1 MGIFFI
7 RCFKIN
13 MPKHKRFTKDEIDVL
28 SKSPYVKHVKENRL
42 TFTYE
47 FRCILY
53 DEWIKNPSIPQIR
66 KALELYGFD
75 YKIIGYSVINDT
87 NKNFKRNGHPTRGK
101 NKTFGIPNSMVERYD
116 DEFLIDSGIFKRFGK
131 RIRFTSEFID
141 KVYKEYP
148 EVSIESHLKSY
159 GLAPEKVGYQRIYK
173 LKKFLEGEN
182 TQSEKIDSDI
192 VAKYIHHPYVQ
203 RCTSKHFVLN
213 NSFYNQASGF
223 KDLPI
228 DEVLSIFEINGSD
241 LPVGVR
247 NRIKHKLNNWNIAP
261 LDNIDAFDLDFKI
274 RVQYNKIQALEKL
287 SLMYFNRLR
296 DNLPQYTFEQK
307 KALCIWIKE
316 LPHDRYD
323 YSIQS
328 ILKKIGLSRSSYYSI
343 LSNDN
348 YGMKDKQDE
357 IDFQHIKKVIDYKG
371 FKKGSRTIYMML
383 PGMCG
388 VHFGRAKILR
398 LMKKYGCVCTV
409 RKERPE
415 LKTNKENL
423 KKNRKPNLLRRRFRL
438 ARPNEILL
446 TDVSYLKYSTNK
458 TEYFSCIKDAVTG
471 KIVNHVTSSANDLNL
486 ATDTIDCLDPTE
498 NTLFHSDQGILYFND
513 EFQNKLKKLGYEQ
526 SMSRRGNCWDN
537 SSQESYFGHMKDEC
551 DFSKCSTPEDV
562 KKKVDEYIYYYNYER
577 PQWTRNKMT
586 PVDYENYL
594 NSMSD
599 GEYSEYM
606 EIEQEKYDKMME
618 KAGIKALKR
627 AVELGAFTQEKLELW
642 LK

>member
-1 MGIFFI
+1 MS
-7 RCFKIN
+7 KI
-13 MPKHKRFTKDEIDVL
+13 KRYTKDEIDVL
-28 SKSPYVKHVKENRL
+28 SKSPYVKNIRENRL

-47 FRCILY
+47 FRCIVY
-53 DEWIKNPSIPQIR
+53 DRWIVNPGLSELR
-66 KALELYGFD
+66 KILESFGFSRSLLGSTFSKKMH
-75 YKIIGYSVINDT
+75 YRFIS
-87 NKNFKRNGHPTRGK
+87 NGRPSRGK
-101 NKTFGIPNSMVERYD
+101 NKIFKVNAQNIDKYD
-116 DEFLIDSGIFKRFGK
+116 DSFLIDSGVFIKSGRGVQ
-131 RIRFTSEFID
+131 FTSEFID
-141 KVYKEYP
+141 QVYKEYP
-148 EVSIESHLKSY
+148 AVSIESKLESY
-159 GLAPEKVGYQRIYK
+159 GLTPEKVGYQRIYM
-173 LKKFLEGEN
+173 LKKVLEGVN
-182 TQSEKIDSDI
+182 PRDEKFDSDI
-192 VAKYIHHPYVQ
+192 INKYIHHPYVQ
-203 RCTSKHFVLN
+203 RCTSKQFYLK
-213 NSFYNQASGF
+213 SRFYNEAYRF
-223 KDLPI
+223 KELPV
-228 DEVLSIFEINGSD
+228 DEVLGIFEINGSD
-241 LPVGVR
+241 LPVGVC
-247 NRIKHKLNNWNIAP
+247 NRIKYKLNNWNIES
-261 LDNIDAFDLDFKI
+261 LDNIDVVDLNFKL
-274 RVQYNKIQALEKL
+274 RVQYNKMRALEKL

-296 DNLPQYTFEQK
+296 NNLPHYTFEQK
-307 KALCIWIKE
+307 KVLCTWIKE

-357 IDFQHIKKVIDYKG
+357 IDFQYIKTVMDYKG

-398 LMKKYGCVCTV
+398 LMKKYGCVCAV

-415 LKTNKENL
+415 LKTYKENL
-423 KKNRKPNLLRRRFRL
+423 KNNRKPNLLKRRFRL

-486 ATDTIDCLDPTE
+486 AKATIACLDSTE

-513 EFQNKLKKLGYEQ
+513 AFQNKLKELGYEQ

-577 PQWTRNKMT
+577 PQWSRNKMT
-586 PVDYENYL
+586 PVDYEKYL
-594 NSMSD
+594 YSMSD
-599 GEYSEYM
+599 SEYSEYM

>member
-1 MGIFFI
+1 M
-7 RCFKIN
+7 N
-13 MPKHKRFTKDEIDVL
+13 MSKNKRFTKDEIDVL
-28 SKSPYVKHVKENRL
+28 SKSPYVKNVRENRL

-53 DEWIKNPSIPQIR
+53 DAWIKDPSISKIR
-66 KALELYGFD
+66 KTLELYGFD
-75 YKIIGYSVINDT
+75 YNIIGYNIIHSIDLT
-87 NKNFKRNGHPTRGK
+87 FKRNGRPSGGK
-101 NKTFGIPNSMVERYD
+101 NKAFGTLNSLSERYD
-116 DEFLIDSGIFKRFGK
+116 DEFLIGSGIFIKTRNG
-131 RIRFTSEFID
+131 IRFTSEFID

-148 EVSIESHLKSY
+148 EVSIESQFESY

-173 LKKFLEGEN
+173 LKKILEDVN
-182 TQSEKIDSDI
+182 PRDEKIDSDT
-192 VAKYIHHPYVQ
+192 VTKYINHPYVQ
-203 RCTSKHFVLN
+203 RCTVKQFSLN
-213 NSFYNQASGF
+213 SHFYNEASRF
-223 KDLPI
+223 KDLFI
-228 DEVLSIFEINGSD
+228 DEILGIFEINGSD

-247 NRIKHKLNNWNIAP
+247 NRIQYKLNNWNIES
-261 LDNIDAFDLDFKI
+261 LDVIDEVDLDFKI
-274 RVQYNKIQALEKL
+274 RIQHNKIQALEKL
-287 SLMYFNRLR
+287 SLMHFNRLR

-307 KALCIWIKE
+307 KALCMWIKD

-446 TDVSYLKYSTNK
+446 TDVSYLKYSTNE

-471 KIVNHVTSSANDLNL
+471 KIVNHVTSSSNDLSL
-486 ATDTIDCLDPTE
+486 ATDTIDCLDSTE
-498 NTLFHSDQGILYFND
+498 NAIFHSDQGVLYFN
-513 EFQNKLKKLGYEQ
+513 ESFQNKLKELGYEQ

-562 KKKVDEYIYYYNYER
+562 KKKVDEYVYYYNYER

-599 GEYSEYM
+599 NEYSEYM
-606 EIEQEKYDKMME
+606 EFEQEKYDKMME

>member
-1 MGIFFI
+1 MS
-7 RCFKIN
+7 KI
-13 MPKHKRFTKDEIDVL
+13 KRYTKDEIDVL
-28 SKSPYVKHVKENRL
+28 SKSPYVKNIRENRL

-47 FRCILY
+47 FRCIVY
-53 DEWIKNPSIPQIR
+53 DRWIVNPGLSELR
-66 KALELYGFD
+66 KILESFGFSRSLLGSTFSKKMH
-75 YKIIGYSVINDT
+75 YRFIS
-87 NKNFKRNGHPTRGK
+87 NGRPSRGK
-101 NKTFGIPNSMVERYD
+101 NKIFKVNAQNIDKYD
-116 DEFLIDSGIFKRFGK
+116 DSFLIDSGVFIKSGRGVQ
-131 RIRFTSEFID
+131 FTSEFID
-141 KVYKEYP
+141 QVYKEYP
-148 EVSIESHLKSY
+148 AVSIESKLESY
-159 GLAPEKVGYQRIYK
+159 GLTPEKVGYQRIYM
-173 LKKFLEGEN
+173 LKKVLEGVN
-182 TQSEKIDSDI
+182 PRDEKFDSDI
-192 VAKYIHHPYVQ
+192 INKYIHHPYVQ
-203 RCTSKHFVLN
+203 RCTSKQFYLK
-213 NSFYNQASGF
+213 SRFYNEAYRF
-223 KDLPI
+223 KELPV
-228 DEVLSIFEINGSD
+228 DEVLGIFEINGSD
-241 LPVGVR
+241 LPVGVC
-247 NRIKHKLNNWNIAP
+247 NRIKYKLNNWNIES
-261 LDNIDAFDLDFKI
+261 LDNIDAVDLNFKL
-274 RVQYNKIQALEKL
+274 RVQYNKMRALEKL

-296 DNLPQYTFEQK
+296 NNLPQYTFEQK
-307 KALCIWIKE
+307 KVLCTWIKE

-357 IDFQHIKKVIDYKG
+357 IDFQCIKKVMDYKG

-398 LMKKYGCVCTV
+398 LMKKYGCVCAV

-415 LKTNKENL
+415 LKTYKENL
-423 KKNRKPNLLRRRFRL
+423 KNNRKPNLLKRRFRL

-486 ATDTIDCLDPTE
+486 AKATIACLDSTE

-513 EFQNKLKKLGYEQ
+513 VFQNKLKELGYEQ

>member
-1 MGIFFI
+1 MS
-7 RCFKIN
+7 KI
-13 MPKHKRFTKDEIDVL
+13 KRYTKDEIDVL
-28 SKSPYVKHVKENRL
+28 SKSPYVKNIRENRL

-47 FRCILY
+47 FRCIVY
-53 DEWIKNPSIPQIR
+53 DRWIVNPGLSELR
-66 KALELYGFD
+66 KILESFGFSRSLLGSTFSKKMH
-75 YKIIGYSVINDT
+75 YRFIS
-87 NKNFKRNGHPTRGK
+87 NGRPSRGK
-101 NKTFGIPNSMVERYD
+101 NKIFKVNAQNIDKYD
-116 DEFLIDSGIFKRFGK
+116 DSFLIDSGVFIKSGRGVQ
-131 RIRFTSEFID
+131 FTSEFID
-141 KVYKEYP
+141 QVYKEYP
-148 EVSIESHLKSY
+148 AVSIESKLESY
-159 GLAPEKVGYQRIYK
+159 GLTPEKVGYQRIYM
-173 LKKFLEGEN
+173 LKKVLEGVN
-182 TQSEKIDSDI
+182 PRDEKFDSDI
-192 VAKYIHHPYVQ
+192 INKYIHHPYVQ
-203 RCTSKHFVLN
+203 RCTSKQFYLK
-213 NSFYNQASGF
+213 SRFYNEAYRF
-223 KDLPI
+223 KELPV
-228 DEVLSIFEINGSD
+228 DEVLGIFEINGSD
-241 LPVGVR
+241 LPVGVC
-247 NRIKHKLNNWNIAP
+247 NRIKYKLNNWNIES
-261 LDNIDAFDLDFKI
+261 LDNIDAVDLNFKL
-274 RVQYNKIQALEKL
+274 RVQYNKMRALEKL

-296 DNLPQYTFEQK
+296 NNLPHYTFEQK
-307 KALCIWIKE
+307 KVLCTWIKE

-357 IDFQHIKKVIDYKG
+357 IDFQCIKKVMDYKG

-398 LMKKYGCVCTV
+398 LMKKYGCVCAV

-415 LKTNKENL
+415 LKTYKENL
-423 KKNRKPNLLRRRFRL
+423 KNNRKPNLLKRRFRL

-486 ATDTIDCLDPTE
+486 AKATIACLDSTE

-513 EFQNKLKKLGYEQ
+513 VFQNKLKELGYEQ

-562 KKKVDEYIYYYNYER
+562 KKKVDEYIY
-577 PQWTRNKMT
+577 
-586 PVDYENYL
+586 
-594 NSMSD
+594 
-599 GEYSEYM
+599 
-606 EIEQEKYDKMME
+606 
-618 KAGIKALKR
+618 
-627 AVELGAFTQEKLELW
+627 
-642 LK
+642 

>member
-1 MGIFFI
+1 MNMS
-7 RCFKIN
+7 KI
-13 MPKHKRFTKDEIDVL
+13 KRYTKDEIDVL
-28 SKSPYVKHVKENRL
+28 SKSPYVKNIRENRL

-47 FRCILY
+47 FRCIVY
-53 DEWIKNPSIPQIR
+53 DRWIVNPGLSELR
-66 KALELYGFD
+66 KILESFGFSRSLLGSTFSKKMH
-75 YKIIGYSVINDT
+75 YRFIS
-87 NKNFKRNGHPTRGK
+87 NGRPSRGK
-101 NKTFGIPNSMVERYD
+101 NKIFKVNAQNIDKYD
-116 DEFLIDSGIFKRFGK
+116 DSFLIDSGVFIKSGRGVQ
-131 RIRFTSEFID
+131 FTSEFID
-141 KVYKEYP
+141 QVYKEYP
-148 EVSIESHLKSY
+148 AVSIESKLESY
-159 GLAPEKVGYQRIYK
+159 GLTPEKVGYQRIYM
-173 LKKFLEGEN
+173 LKKVLEGVN
-182 TQSEKIDSDI
+182 PRDEKFDSDI
-192 VAKYIHHPYVQ
+192 INKYIHHPYVQ
-203 RCTSKHFVLN
+203 RCTSKQFYLK
-213 NSFYNQASGF
+213 SRFYNEAYRF
-223 KDLPI
+223 KELPV
-228 DEVLSIFEINGSD
+228 DEVLGIFEINGSD
-241 LPVGVR
+241 LPVGVC
-247 NRIKHKLNNWNIAP
+247 NRIKYKLNNWNIES
-261 LDNIDAFDLDFKI
+261 LDNIDAVDLNFKL
-274 RVQYNKIQALEKL
+274 RVQYNKMRALEKL

-296 DNLPQYTFEQK
+296 NNLPHYTFEQK
-307 KALCIWIKE
+307 KVLCTWIKD

-357 IDFQHIKKVIDYKG
+357 IDFQHIKKVMDYKG
-371 FKKGSRTIYMML
+371 FKKGSRIIYMML

-398 LMKKYGCVCTV
+398 LMKKYGCVCAV

-415 LKTNKENL
+415 LKTYKENL
-423 KKNRKPNLLRRRFRL
+423 KNNRKPNLLKRRFRL

-486 ATDTIDCLDPTE
+486 AKATIVCLDSTE

-513 EFQNKLKKLGYEQ
+513 VFQNKLKELGYEQ

-577 PQWTRNKMT
+577 PQWSRNKMT
-586 PVDYENYL
+586 PVDYEKYL
-594 NSMSD
+594 YSMSD
-599 GEYSEYM
+599 SEYSEYM

>member
-1 MGIFFI
+1 MNMS
-7 RCFKIN
+7 KI
-13 MPKHKRFTKDEIDVL
+13 KRFTKDEIEVL
-28 SKSPYVKHVKENRL
+28 SKSPYVKNVKENRL

-53 DEWIKNPSIPQIR
+53 DEWIKSPSVTQIR
-66 KALELYGFD
+66 KVLTSYNFNCA
-75 YKIIGYSVINDT
+75 IIGCNVIHILNR
-87 NKNFKRNGHPTRGK
+87 NFKRNGRPSGGK
-101 NKTFGIPNSMVERYD
+101 NKIFGVHDRLVSKYD
-116 DEFLIDSGIFKRFGK
+116 NTSLIKSGIFVKCRNGVQFNP
-131 RIRFTSEFID
+131 EFVEKI
-141 KVYKEYP
+141 YKEYP
-148 EVSIESHLKSY
+148 EVSIETQLESY
-159 GLAPEKVGYQRIYK
+159 GLDPKKVGYQRIHK
-173 LKKFLEGEN
+173 LKKRFDGKCVNTKFDFDLEMVN
-182 TQSEKIDSDI
+182 QYSSNP
-192 VAKYIHHPYVQ
+192 YIQ
-203 RCTSKHFVLN
+203 RCTSNQFSLN
-213 NSFYNQASGF
+213 SRFYNEASRF
-223 KDLPI
+223 KDLSI
-228 DEVLSIFEINGSD
+228 DEILGIFEINGSD
-241 LPVGVR
+241 LPVSVH
-247 NRIKHKLNNWNIAP
+247 NRIKHKLNNWNVES
-261 LDNIDAFDLDFKI
+261 LDVIDEVDLDFKI

-296 DNLPQYTFEQK
+296 DNLPHYTFEQK
-307 KALCIWIKE
+307 KALCMWIKE

-357 IDFQHIKKVIDYKG
+357 IDFQYIKTVMDYKG

-398 LMKKYGCVCTV
+398 LMKKYGFVCTV

-415 LKTNKENL
+415 SKTSKENL

-471 KIVNHVTSSANDLNL
+471 KIVNHVTSSSNDLSL
-486 ATDTIDCLDPTE
+486 ATDTIDCLDSTE
-498 NTLFHSDQGILYFND
+498 NALFHSDQGVLYFN
-513 EFQNKLKKLGYEQ
+513 ESFQNKLKKLGYEQ

-586 PVDYENYL
+586 PVDYEKYL
-594 NSMSD
+594 DSMSD

>member
-1 MGIFFI
+1 MS
-7 RCFKIN
+7 N
-13 MPKHKRFTKDEIDVL
+13 NKRFSKEEIDAL
-28 SKSPYVKHVKENRL
+28 SKSPYVKNIREDRL

-47 FRCILY
+47 FRCIVY
-53 DEWIKNPSIPQIR
+53 DRWIVNPGLSELR
-66 KALELYGFD
+66 KILESFGFSRSLLGSTFSKKMH
-75 YKIIGYSVINDT
+75 YRFIS
-87 NKNFKRNGHPTRGK
+87 NGRPSGGK
-101 NKTFGIPNSMVERYD
+101 NKIFKVNAQNIDKYD
-116 DEFLIDSGIFKRFGK
+116 DSFLIDSGVFIKSRRGV
-131 RIRFTSEFID
+131 RFTSEFID
-141 KVYKEYP
+141 QVYKEYP
-148 EVSIESHLKSY
+148 EVSIESQLESY
-159 GLAPEKVGYQRIYK
+159 GLDPRRVGYQRIYNLIK
-173 LKKFLEGEN
+173 LLENEN
-182 TQSEKIDSDI
+182 PVDENFDSDI
-192 VAKYIHHPYVQ
+192 VTKYIHHSYVQ
-203 RCTSKHFVLN
+203 RCTSKQFVLN
-213 NSFYNQASGF
+213 NSFYNEAYRF
-223 KDLPI
+223 KELPI
-228 DEVLSIFEINGSD
+228 DEVLGIFEINGSD
-241 LPVGVR
+241 LPIGVR
-247 NRIKHKLNNWNIAP
+247 NRIRYKLNNWNIES
-261 LDNIDAFDLDFKI
+261 LDNIDAFDSDFKL
-274 RVQYNKIQALEKL
+274 RVQYNKMRALEKL

-296 DNLPQYTFEQK
+296 NNLPHYTFEQK
-307 KALCIWIKE
+307 KVLCKWIKE

-323 YSIQS
+323 YSVQS

-357 IDFQHIKKVIDYKG
+357 IDFQCIKKVMDYKG

-398 LMKKYGCVCTV
+398 LMKKYDCVCTV

-423 KKNRKPNLLRRRFRL
+423 KNNRKPNLLKRRFRL

-471 KIVNHVTSSANDLNL
+471 KIVNHVTSSSNDLNL
-486 ATDTIDCLDPTE
+486 AKATIDCLDSTE
-498 NTLFHSDQGILYFND
+498 NTLFHSDQGILYFSD
-513 EFQNKLKKLGYEQ
+513 VFQNKLKELGYEQ

-562 KKKVDEYIYYYNYER
+562 KRIVDEYVYYYNYER

-594 NSMSD
+594 NSMSE

-627 AVELGAFTQEKLELW
+627 AVELGAFTQEKLESW

>member
-1 MGIFFI
+1 MNMS
-7 RCFKIN
+7 KI
-13 MPKHKRFTKDEIDVL
+13 KRYTKDEIDVL
-28 SKSPYVKHVKENRL
+28 SKSPYVKNIRENRL

-47 FRCILY
+47 FRCIVY
-53 DEWIKNPSIPQIR
+53 DRWIVNPGLSELR
-66 KALELYGFD
+66 KILESFGFSRSLLGSTFSKKMH
-75 YKIIGYSVINDT
+75 YRFIS
-87 NKNFKRNGHPTRGK
+87 NGRPSRGK
-101 NKTFGIPNSMVERYD
+101 NKIFKVNAQNIDKYD
-116 DEFLIDSGIFKRFGK
+116 DSFLIDSGVFIKSGRGVQ
-131 RIRFTSEFID
+131 FTSEFID
-141 KVYKEYP
+141 QVYKEYP
-148 EVSIESHLKSY
+148 AVSIESKLESY
-159 GLAPEKVGYQRIYK
+159 GLTPEKVGYQRIYM
-173 LKKFLEGEN
+173 LKKVLEGVN
-182 TQSEKIDSDI
+182 PRDEKFDSDI
-192 VAKYIHHPYVQ
+192 INKYIHHPYVQ
-203 RCTSKHFVLN
+203 RCTSKQFYLK
-213 NSFYNQASGF
+213 SRFYNEAYRF
-223 KDLPI
+223 KELPV
-228 DEVLSIFEINGSD
+228 DEVLGIFEINGSD
-241 LPVGVR
+241 LPVGVC
-247 NRIKHKLNNWNIAP
+247 NRIKYKLNNWNIES
-261 LDNIDAFDLDFKI
+261 LDNIDAVDLNFKL
-274 RVQYNKIQALEKL
+274 RVQYNKMRALEKL

-296 DNLPQYTFEQK
+296 NNLPHYTFEQK
-307 KALCIWIKE
+307 KVLCTWIKE

-357 IDFQHIKKVIDYKG
+357 IDFQCIKKVMDYKG

-398 LMKKYGCVCTV
+398 LMKKYGCVCAV

-415 LKTNKENL
+415 LKTYKENL
-423 KKNRKPNLLRRRFRL
+423 KNNRKPNLLKRRFRL

-486 ATDTIDCLDPTE
+486 AKATIACLDSTE

-513 EFQNKLKKLGYEQ
+513 VFQNKLKELGYEQ

-577 PQWTRNKMT
+577 PQ
-586 PVDYENYL
+586 
-594 NSMSD
+594 
-599 GEYSEYM
+599 
-606 EIEQEKYDKMME
+606 
-618 KAGIKALKR
+618 
-627 AVELGAFTQEKLELW
+627 
-642 LK
+642 

>member
-1 MGIFFI
+1 MS
-7 RCFKIN
+7 KI
-13 MPKHKRFTKDEIDVL
+13 KRYTKGEIDVL
-28 SKSPYVKHVKENRL
+28 SKSPYVKNIRENRL

-47 FRCILY
+47 FRCIVY
-53 DEWIKNPSIPQIR
+53 DRWIVNPGLSELR
-66 KALELYGFD
+66 KILESFGFSRSLLGSTFSKKMH
-75 YKIIGYSVINDT
+75 YRFIS
-87 NKNFKRNGHPTRGK
+87 NGRPSRGK
-101 NKTFGIPNSMVERYD
+101 NKIFKVNAQNIDKYD
-116 DEFLIDSGIFKRFGK
+116 DSFLIDSGVFIKSGRGVQ
-131 RIRFTSEFID
+131 FTSEFID
-141 KVYKEYP
+141 QVYKEYP
-148 EVSIESHLKSY
+148 AVSIESKLESY
-159 GLAPEKVGYQRIYK
+159 GLTPEKVGYQRIYM
-173 LKKFLEGEN
+173 LKKVLEGVN
-182 TQSEKIDSDI
+182 PRDEKFDSDI
-192 VAKYIHHPYVQ
+192 INKYIHHPYVQ
-203 RCTSKHFVLN
+203 RCTSKQFYLK
-213 NSFYNQASGF
+213 SRFYNEAYRF
-223 KDLPI
+223 KELPV
-228 DEVLSIFEINGSD
+228 DEVLGIFEINGSD
-241 LPVGVR
+241 LPVGVC
-247 NRIKHKLNNWNIAP
+247 NRIKYKLNNWNIES
-261 LDNIDAFDLDFKI
+261 LDNIDAVDLNFKL
-274 RVQYNKIQALEKL
+274 RVQYNKMRALEKL

-296 DNLPQYTFEQK
+296 NNLPHYTFEQK
-307 KALCIWIKE
+307 KVLCTWIKE

-357 IDFQHIKKVIDYKG
+357 IDFQCIKKVMDYKG

-398 LMKKYGCVCTV
+398 LMKKYGCVCAV

-415 LKTNKENL
+415 LKTYKENL
-423 KKNRKPNLLRRRFRL
+423 KNNRKPNLLKRRFRL

-486 ATDTIDCLDPTE
+486 AKATIACLDSTE

-513 EFQNKLKKLGYEQ
+513 VFQNKLKELGYEQ

-577 PQWTRNKMT
+577 PQWSRNKMT
-586 PVDYENYL
+586 PVDYEKYL
-594 NSMSD
+594 YSMSD
-599 GEYSEYM
+599 SEYSEYM

>member
-1 MGIFFI
+1 MS
-7 RCFKIN
+7 N
-13 MPKHKRFTKDEIDVL
+13 NKRFSKEEIDAL
-28 SKSPYVKHVKENRL
+28 SKSPYVKNIREDRL

-47 FRCILY
+47 FRCIVY
-53 DEWIKNPSIPQIR
+53 DRWIVNPGLSELR
-66 KALELYGFD
+66 KILESFGFSRSLLGSTFSKKMH
-75 YKIIGYSVINDT
+75 YRFIS
-87 NKNFKRNGHPTRGK
+87 NGRPSGGK
-101 NKTFGIPNSMVERYD
+101 NKIFKVNAQNIDKYD
-116 DEFLIDSGIFKRFGK
+116 DSFLIDSDVFIKSRRGV
-131 RIRFTSEFID
+131 RFTSEFID
-141 KVYKEYP
+141 QVYKEYP
-148 EVSIESHLKSY
+148 EVSIESQLESY
-159 GLAPEKVGYQRIYK
+159 GLDPKRVGYQRIYK
-173 LKKFLEGEN
+173 LKNLLEDINPHNEKF
-182 TQSEKIDSDI
+182 DSDI
-192 VAKYIHHPYVQ
+192 INKYILHPYVQ
-203 RCTSKHFVLN
+203 RCTSKQFVLN
-213 NSFYNQASGF
+213 NSFYNEASRF
-223 KDLPI
+223 KDFPI
-228 DEVLSIFEINGSD
+228 DEVLGIFEINGSD
-241 LPVGVR
+241 LPIGVR
-247 NRIKHKLNNWNIAP
+247 NRIRYKLNNWNIES
-261 LDNIDAFDLDFKI
+261 LDNIDAFDSDFKL
-274 RVQYNKIQALEKL
+274 RVQYNKMRALEKL

-296 DNLPQYTFEQK
+296 NNLPHYTFEQK
-307 KALCIWIKE
+307 KVLCKWIKE

-323 YSIQS
+323 YSVQS

-357 IDFQHIKKVIDYKG
+357 IDFQCIKKVMDYKG

-423 KKNRKPNLLRRRFRL
+423 KNNRKPNLLKRRFRL

-471 KIVNHVTSSANDLNL
+471 KIVNHVTSSSNDLNL
-486 ATDTIDCLDPTE
+486 AKATIDRLDSTE
-498 NTLFHSDQGILYFND
+498 NTLFHSDQGILYFSD
-513 EFQNKLKKLGYEQ
+513 VFQNKLKELGYEQ

-551 DFSKCSTPEDV
+551 DFSKCFTPEDV
-562 KKKVDEYIYYYNYER
+562 KKMVNEYVYYYNYER

-594 NSMSD
+594 NSMSE

-627 AVELGAFTQEKLELW
+627 AVELGAFTQEKLESW

>member
-1 MGIFFI
+1 MS
-7 RCFKIN
+7 RT
-13 MPKHKRFTKDEIDVL
+13 KRFTKDEIDVL
-28 SKSPYVKHVKENRL
+28 SKSPYVKNIRENRL
-42 TFTYE
+42 SFTYD

-53 DEWIKNPSIPQIR
+53 DEWIKYPSVAQI
-66 KALELYGFD
+66 KKVLTLHNFNCTM
-75 YKIIGYSVINDT
+75 IGCDVINRLHR
-87 NKNFKRNGHPTRGK
+87 NFKRDGRPTGGK
-101 NKTFGIPNSMVERYD
+101 NKAFGIRCSLEEKYD
-116 DEFLIDSGIFKRFGK
+116 NEFLNGSGIFMKSKNG
-131 RIRFTSEFID
+131 IGFTSEFID

-148 EVSIESHLKSY
+148 KVSIESQLESY
-159 GLAPEKVGYQRIYK
+159 GLDPKRVGFQRIYN
-173 LKKFLEGEN
+173 LKKLFDGKKTVKEN
-182 TQSEKIDSDI
+182 ISLNTIN
-192 VAKYIHHPYVQ
+192 KYINHPYVK

-213 NSFYNQASGF
+213 NSFYNQASSF

-228 DEVLSIFEINGSD
+228 DEVLGIFEIKGSD
-241 LPVGVR
+241 LPVDVHT
-247 NRIKHKLNNWNIAP
+247 RIKHKLNNWNVES
-261 LDNIDAFDLDFKI
+261 LNITDEVDLYFKL
-274 RVQYNKIQALEKL
+274 RVQYNKIQALEKM
-287 SLMYFNRLR
+287 SLMHFNRLR

-307 KALCIWIKE
+307 KTLCMWIKE

-409 RKERPE
+409 RKERLE
-415 LKTNKENL
+415 LKKSKENL
-423 KKNRKPNLLRRRFRL
+423 KNNRKPNLLKRRFRL

-471 KIVNHVTSSANDLNL
+471 RIVNHVTSSANDLNL
-486 ATDTIDCLDPTE
+486 ATDTIACLDSTE
-498 NTLFHSDQGILYFND
+498 NTLFHSDQGTLYFND
-513 EFQNKLKKLGYEQ
+513 EFQNKLKELGYEQ

>member
-1 MGIFFI
+1 
-7 RCFKIN
+7 
-13 MPKHKRFTKDEIDVL
+13 MPKNNRFTKEEIDVL
-28 SKSPYVKHVKENRL
+28 SNSPYVKNIRENRL

-53 DEWIKNPSIPQIR
+53 DAWIRDSSISKIR
-66 KALELYGFD
+66 KTLELYGFD
-75 YKIIGYSVINDT
+75 YNVIGHNVIHNIDI
-87 NKNFKRNGHPTRGK
+87 NFKRNGRPSGGK
-101 NKTFGIPNSMVERYD
+101 NKTFGTPDSLPERYD
-116 DEFLIDSGIFKRFGK
+116 DEFLTGSGIFIKSRNG
-131 RIRFTSEFID
+131 IRFTSEFID
-141 KVYKEYP
+141 KVYKGYP
-148 EVSIESHLKSY
+148 EVSIESQLESY
-159 GLAPEKVGYQRIYK
+159 GLDPKKVGYHRIYN
-173 LKKFLEGEN
+173 LKERFNGKKTVKEN
-182 TQSEKIDSDI
+182 ISLNTIN
-192 VAKYIHHPYVQ
+192 KYINHPYVK
-203 RCTSKHFVLN
+203 RCTVKQFSLN
-213 NSFYNQASGF
+213 SHFYNEASRF
-223 KDLPI
+223 KDLFI
-228 DEVLSIFEINGSD
+228 DEVLGIFEINGSD

-247 NRIKHKLNNWNIAP
+247 NRIQYKLNNWNIEP

-274 RVQYNKIQALEKL
+274 RIQHNKIQALEKL
-287 SLMYFNRLR
+287 SLMHFNRLR
-296 DNLPQYTFEQK
+296 NNLPQYTFEQK
-307 KALCIWIKE
+307 KALCMWIKK

-357 IDFQHIKKVIDYKG
+357 IDFQYIKKVIDYKG

-423 KKNRKPNLLRRRFRL
+423 KNNRKPNLLKRRFRL

-471 KIVNHVTSSANDLNL
+471 KIVNHVTSSSNDLNL
-486 ATDTIDCLDPTE
+486 AKATIDCLNPTE

-513 EFQNKLKKLGYEQ
+513 VFQNKLKELGYEQ

-551 DFSKCSTPEDV
+551 DFSKCSTPEDM
-562 KKKVDEYIYYYNYER
+562 KKKVDEYVYYYNYER

-594 NSMSD
+594 NSMSE

>member
-1 MGIFFI
+1 MS
-7 RCFKIN
+7 KI
-13 MPKHKRFTKDEIDVL
+13 KRYTKDEIDVL
-28 SKSPYVKHVKENRL
+28 SKSPYVKNIRENRL

-47 FRCILY
+47 FRCIVY
-53 DEWIKNPSIPQIR
+53 DRWIVNPGLSELR
-66 KALELYGFD
+66 KILESFGFSRSLLGSTFSKKMH
-75 YKIIGYSVINDT
+75 YRFIS
-87 NKNFKRNGHPTRGK
+87 NGRPSRGK
-101 NKTFGIPNSMVERYD
+101 NKIFKVNAQNIDKYD
-116 DEFLIDSGIFKRFGK
+116 DSFLIDSGVFIKSGRGVQ
-131 RIRFTSEFID
+131 FTSEFID
-141 KVYKEYP
+141 QVYKEYP
-148 EVSIESHLKSY
+148 AVSIESKLESY
-159 GLAPEKVGYQRIYK
+159 GLTPEKVGYQRIYM
-173 LKKFLEGEN
+173 LKKVLEGVN
-182 TQSEKIDSDI
+182 PRDEKFDSDI
-192 VAKYIHHPYVQ
+192 INKYIHHPYVQ
-203 RCTSKHFVLN
+203 RCTSKQFYLK
-213 NSFYNQASGF
+213 SRFYNEAYRF
-223 KDLPI
+223 KELPV
-228 DEVLSIFEINGSD
+228 DEVLGIFEINGSD
-241 LPVGVR
+241 LPVGVC
-247 NRIKHKLNNWNIAP
+247 NRIKYKLNNWNIES
-261 LDNIDAFDLDFKI
+261 LNITDEVDLYFKL

-287 SLMYFNRLR
+287 SLMHFNRLR

-307 KALCIWIKE
+307 KALCMWIKE

-357 IDFQHIKKVIDYKG
+357 IDFQYIKKVMDYKG

-398 LMKKYGCVCTV
+398 LMKKYGCVCAV

-415 LKTNKENL
+415 LKTYKENL
-423 KKNRKPNLLRRRFRL
+423 KNNRKPNLLKRRFRL

-486 ATDTIDCLDPTE
+486 AKATIACLDSTE

-513 EFQNKLKKLGYEQ
+513 VFQNKLKELGYEQ

-577 PQWTRNKMT
+577 PQWSRNKMT
-586 PVDYENYL
+586 PVDYEKYL
-594 NSMSD
+594 YSMSD
-599 GEYSEYM
+599 SEYSEYM

>member
-1 MGIFFI
+1 M
-7 RCFKIN
+7 N
-13 MPKHKRFTKDEIDVL
+13 MSKNKRFTKDEIEIL
-28 SKSPYVKHVKENRL
+28 SKSPYVKNIRENRL

-47 FRCILY
+47 FRCIVY
-53 DEWIKNPSIPQIR
+53 DRWIVNPGLSELR
-66 KALELYGFD
+66 KILESFGFSRSLLGSAFSKKMH
-75 YKIIGYSVINDT
+75 YRFIS
-87 NKNFKRNGHPTRGK
+87 NGRPSRGK
-101 NKTFGIPNSMVERYD
+101 NKIFKVNAQNIDKYD
-116 DEFLIDSGIFKRFGK
+116 DSFLIDSGVFIKSGRGVQ
-131 RIRFTSEFID
+131 FTSEFID
-141 KVYKEYP
+141 QVYKEYP
-148 EVSIESHLKSY
+148 AVSIESKLESY
-159 GLAPEKVGYQRIYK
+159 GLTPEKVGYQRIYM
-173 LKKFLEGEN
+173 LKKVLEGVN
-182 TQSEKIDSDI
+182 PRDEKFDSDI
-192 VAKYIHHPYVQ
+192 INKYIHHPYVQ
-203 RCTSKHFVLN
+203 RCTSKQFVLN
-213 NSFYNQASGF
+213 NSFYNEASRF
-223 KDLPI
+223 KELPI
-228 DEVLSIFEINGSD
+228 DEVLGIFEINGSD
-241 LPVGVR
+241 LPISVR
-247 NRIKHKLNNWNIAP
+247 NRIKYKLNNWNIES
-261 LDNIDAFDLDFKI
+261 LDNIDAFDLDFKLC
-274 RVQYNKIQALEKL
+274 VQYNKMRALEKL
-287 SLMYFNRLR
+287 SLMHFNKLR
-296 DNLPQYTFEQK
+296 NNLPHYTFEQK
-307 KALCIWIKE
+307 KALCMWIKE

-357 IDFQHIKKVIDYKG
+357 IDFQHIKKVMDYKG

-415 LKTNKENL
+415 LKTNRDNL
-423 KKNRKPNLLRRRFRL
+423 KNNRKPNLLKRRFRL

-471 KIVNHVTSSANDLNL
+471 KIVNHVTSSANNLSL
-486 ATDTIDCLDPTE
+486 ATDTIACLDSAE
-498 NTLFHSDQGILYFND
+498 NTLFHSDQGILYFNN
-513 EFQNKLKKLGYEQ
+513 EFQNKLKELGYEQ

-562 KKKVDEYIYYYNYER
+562 KKKVDEYVYYYNYER
-577 PQWTRNKMT
+577 PQWSRNKMT
-586 PVDYENYL
+586 PVDYEKYL
-594 NSMSD
+594 ESMSD
-599 GEYSEYM
+599 DEYSEYM

-618 KAGIKALKR
+618 KARIKALKR

>member
-1 MGIFFI
+1 M
-7 RCFKIN
+7 N
-13 MPKHKRFTKDEIDVL
+13 MSKNKRFTKDEIDVL
-28 SKSPYVKHVKENRL
+28 SKSPYVKNIRENRL

-53 DEWIKNPSIPQIR
+53 DEWVKNPSITQIR
-66 KALELYGFD
+66 KFLELYGFD
-75 YKIIGYSVINDT
+75 YTMIVYNVLRDII
-87 NKNFKRNGHPTRGK
+87 KNFKRNGRPSGGM
-101 NKTFGIPNSMVERYD
+101 NKIFGTSNSLHARYD
-116 DEFLIDSGIFKRFGK
+116 DEFLIDSGIFIKSGRGV
-131 RIRFTSEFID
+131 RFTSEFID
-141 KVYKEYP
+141 QVYKEYP
-148 EVSIESHLKSY
+148 KVSIESKLESC
-159 GLAPEKVGYQRIYK
+159 GLDPNRVGYPRIYD
-173 LKKFLEGEN
+173 LKRLFDGKKSVKEN
-182 TQSEKIDSDI
+182 ISVNII
-192 VAKYIHHPYVQ
+192 NKYINHPYVL
-203 RCTSKHFVLN
+203 RCTYKQFYLKFC
-213 NSFYNQASGF
+213 FYNEASRF
-223 KDLPI
+223 KELPI
-228 DEVLSIFEINGSD
+228 DEVLGIFEINGSD
-241 LPVGVR
+241 LPVGMR
-247 NRIKHKLNNWNIAP
+247 NRIQYKLNNWNVESLSIS
-261 LDNIDAFDLDFKI
+261 DEIDSDFKL
-274 RVQYNKIQALEKL
+274 RVQYNKMRALEKL

-296 DNLPQYTFEQK
+296 NNLPHYTFEQK
-307 KALCIWIKE
+307 KVLCMWIKE

-323 YSIQS
+323 YSVQS

-343 LSNDN
+343 ISNDN

-357 IDFQHIKKVIDYKG
+357 IDFQYIKKVIDYKG

-415 LKTNKENL
+415 LKTNRENL
-423 KKNRKPNLLRRRFRL
+423 KNNRKPNLLKRRFRL
-438 ARPNEILL
+438 ARPNKILL
-446 TDVSYLKYSTNK
+446 TDVSYIKYSTNK

-471 KIVNHVTSSANDLNL
+471 RIVNHVISSANDLSL
-486 ATDTIDCLDPTE
+486 AEATIACLDSTE
-498 NTLFHSDQGILYFND
+498 NTLFHSDQGTLYFN
-513 EFQNKLKKLGYEQ
+513 EAFQNKLKELGYEQ

-577 PQWTRNKMT
+577 PQWLRNKMT
-586 PVDYENYL
+586 PVDYEKYL
-594 NSMSD
+594 YSMSD
-599 GEYSEYM
+599 SEYSEYM
-606 EIEQEKYDKMME
+606 EIEQKKYDKMME

>member
-1 MGIFFI
+1 
-7 RCFKIN
+7 
-13 MPKHKRFTKDEIDVL
+13 MPKNNRFTKEEIDVL
-28 SKSPYVKHVKENRL
+28 SNSPYVKNIRENRL

-53 DEWIKNPSIPQIR
+53 DAWIRDSSISKIR
-66 KALELYGFD
+66 KTLELYGFD
-75 YKIIGYSVINDT
+75 YNVIGHNVIHNIDI
-87 NKNFKRNGHPTRGK
+87 NFKRNGRPSGGK
-101 NKTFGIPNSMVERYD
+101 NKTFGTPDSLPERYD
-116 DEFLIDSGIFKRFGK
+116 DEFLTGSGIFIKSRNG
-131 RIRFTSEFID
+131 IRFTSEFID
-141 KVYKEYP
+141 KVYKGYP
-148 EVSIESHLKSY
+148 EVSIESQLESY
-159 GLAPEKVGYQRIYK
+159 GLDPKKVGYHRIYN
-173 LKKFLEGEN
+173 LKERFNGKKTVKEN
-182 TQSEKIDSDI
+182 ISLNTIN
-192 VAKYIHHPYVQ
+192 KYINHPYVK
-203 RCTSKHFVLN
+203 RCTVKQFSLN
-213 NSFYNQASGF
+213 SHFYNEASRF
-223 KDLPI
+223 KDLFI
-228 DEVLSIFEINGSD
+228 DEVLGIFEINGSD

-247 NRIKHKLNNWNIAP
+247 NRIQYKLNNWNIEP

-274 RVQYNKIQALEKL
+274 RIQHNKIQALEKL
-287 SLMYFNRLR
+287 SLMHFNRLR
-296 DNLPQYTFEQK
+296 NNLPQYTFEQK
-307 KALCIWIKE
+307 KALCMWIKK

-357 IDFQHIKKVIDYKG
+357 IDFQHIKTVMDYKG
-371 FKKGSRTIYMML
+371 FKKGSRIIYMML

-423 KKNRKPNLLRRRFRL
+423 KKNRKPNLLKRRFRL

-471 KIVNHVTSSANDLNL
+471 RIVNHVTSSSNDLSL
-486 ATDTIDCLDPTE
+486 AAATIASLDSTE
-498 NTLFHSDQGILYFND
+498 NALFHSDQGTLYFND
-513 EFQNKLKKLGYEQ
+513 SFQNKLKELGYEQ

-551 DFSKCSTPEDV
+551 DFSKCSTPEDI
-562 KKKVDEYIYYYNYER
+562 KKKVDEYVYYYNYER

-606 EIEQEKYDKMME
+606 GIEQEKYDKMME
-618 KAGIKALKR
+618 KAGKKALKR

>member
-1 MGIFFI
+1 MS
-7 RCFKIN
+7 KI
-13 MPKHKRFTKDEIDVL
+13 KRYTKDEIDVL
-28 SKSPYVKHVKENRL
+28 SKSPYVKNIRENRL

-47 FRCILY
+47 FRCIVY
-53 DEWIKNPSIPQIR
+53 DRWIVNPGLSELR
-66 KALELYGFD
+66 KILESFGFSRSLLGSTFSKKMH
-75 YKIIGYSVINDT
+75 YRFIS
-87 NKNFKRNGHPTRGK
+87 NGRPSRGK
-101 NKTFGIPNSMVERYD
+101 NKIFKVNAQNIDKYD
-116 DEFLIDSGIFKRFGK
+116 DSFLIDSGVFIKSGRGVQ
-131 RIRFTSEFID
+131 FTSEFID
-141 KVYKEYP
+141 QVYKEYP
-148 EVSIESHLKSY
+148 AVSIESKLESY
-159 GLAPEKVGYQRIYK
+159 GLTPEKVGYQRIYM
-173 LKKFLEGEN
+173 LKKVLEGVN
-182 TQSEKIDSDI
+182 PRDEKFDSDI
-192 VAKYIHHPYVQ
+192 INKYIHHPYVQ
-203 RCTSKHFVLN
+203 RCTSKQFYLK
-213 NSFYNQASGF
+213 SRFYNEAYRF
-223 KDLPI
+223 KELPV
-228 DEVLSIFEINGSD
+228 DEVLGIFEINGSN
-241 LPVGVR
+241 LPVGVC
-247 NRIKHKLNNWNIAP
+247 NRIKHKLNNWNIESLSV
-261 LDNIDAFDLDFKI
+261 LDEVDLDFKI
-274 RVQYNKIQALEKL
+274 RVQYNKIQALEKM
-287 SLMYFNRLR
+287 SLMHFNRLR
-296 DNLPQYTFEQK
+296 NNLPHYTFNQK
-307 KALCIWIKE
+307 KVLCMWIKD

-357 IDFQHIKKVIDYKG
+357 IDFQYIKTVMDYKG

-398 LMKKYGCVCTV
+398 LMKKYGCVCAV

-415 LKTNKENL
+415 LKTYKENL
-423 KKNRKPNLLRRRFRL
+423 KNNRKPNLLKRRFRL

-486 ATDTIDCLDPTE
+486 AKATIACLDSTE

-513 EFQNKLKKLGYEQ
+513 VFQNKLKELGYEQ

-577 PQWTRNKMT
+577 PQWSRNKMT
-586 PVDYENYL
+586 PVDYEKYL
-594 NSMSD
+594 YSMSD
-599 GEYSEYM
+599 SEYSEYM

>member
-1 MGIFFI
+1 
-7 RCFKIN
+7 
-13 MPKHKRFTKDEIDVL
+13 MPKNNRFTKEEIDVL
-28 SKSPYVKHVKENRL
+28 SKSSYVKNIRENRL

-47 FRCILY
+47 FRCMVY
-53 DEWIKNPSIPQIR
+53 DRWIVNPSLTQLR
-66 KALELYGFD
+66 KILETFGFSHSLL
-75 YKIIGYSVINDT
+75 GSVFTKEMHYRFT
-87 NKNFKRNGHPTRGK
+87 NKGRPSKGK
-101 NKTFGIPNSMVERYD
+101 NKFFKVITRDIDKYD
-116 DEFLIDSGIFKRFGK
+116 ESFLINSGVFIKYGRGVQ
-131 RIRFTSEFID
+131 FTSEFID

-148 EVSIESHLKSY
+148 EVSIESQLESC
-159 GLAPEKVGYQRIYK
+159 GLDPKKVGYQRIYN
-173 LKKFLEGEN
+173 LKKLFDGKKTVKEN
-182 TQSEKIDSDI
+182 ISLNTIN
-192 VAKYIHHPYVQ
+192 KYIDHPYIQ
-203 RCTSKHFVLN
+203 KCTSKQFSLN
-213 NSFYNQASGF
+213 SRFYNEASRF

-228 DEVLSIFEINGSD
+228 DEVLAIFEIDGSD

-247 NRIKHKLNNWNIAP
+247 NRIQYKLNNWNIEP
-261 LDNIDAFDLDFKI
+261 LDGIDEVDLDFKI
-274 RVQYNKIQALEKL
+274 RVQYNKIQALEKM
-287 SLMYFNRLR
+287 SLMHFNRLR

-307 KALCIWIKE
+307 KALCMWIKE

-357 IDFQHIKKVIDYKG
+357 IDFQYIKTVMDYKG

-471 KIVNHVTSSANDLNL
+471 RIVNHVTSSSNDLSL
-486 ATDTIDCLDPTE
+486 ATDTIACLESTE
-498 NTLFHSDQGILYFND
+498 NTLFHSDQGVLYFN
-513 EFQNKLKKLGYEQ
+513 ESFQNKLKELGYEQ

-562 KKKVDEYIYYYNYER
+562 KKKVDEYVYYYNYER

-618 KAGIKALKR
+618 KAGKKALKR

>member
-1 MGIFFI
+1 MS
-7 RCFKIN
+7 RA
-13 MPKHKRFTKDEIDVL
+13 KRFTKDEIDVL
-28 SKSPYVKHVKENRL
+28 SKSPYVKNIRENRL
-42 TFTYE
+42 SFTYE

-53 DEWIKNPSIPQIR
+53 DEWIKYPSVAQIR
-66 KALELYGFD
+66 KVLTLHNFNCT
-75 YKIIGYSVINDT
+75 IIGCDVINRLHR
-87 NKNFKRNGHPTRGK
+87 NFKRDGHPTGGK
-101 NKTFGIPNSMVERYD
+101 NKVFGIRNSLVEKYD
-116 DEFLIDSGIFKRFGK
+116 NEFLISSGIFMKFGK
-131 RIRFTSEFID
+131 GIRFTSEFID

-148 EVSIESHLKSY
+148 KVSIETQLKSY
-159 GLAPEKVGYQRIYK
+159 GLAPKRVGYQRIYM
-173 LKKFLEGEN
+173 LKKVLEGVN
-182 TQSEKIDSDI
+182 PRDEKIDSDI
-192 VAKYIHHPYVQ
+192 VTKYIHHPYVQ
-203 RCTSKHFVLN
+203 RCTSKQFVLN
-213 NSFYNQASGF
+213 NSFYNEASRF
-223 KDLPI
+223 KDFPI
-228 DEVLSIFEINGSD
+228 DEVLGIFEINGSN
-241 LPVGVR
+241 LPVGVC
-247 NRIKHKLNNWNIAP
+247 NRIKHKLNNWNIESLSV
-261 LDNIDAFDLDFKI
+261 LDEVDLDFKI
-274 RVQYNKIQALEKL
+274 RVQYNKIQALEKM
-287 SLMYFNRLR
+287 SLMHFNRLR
-296 DNLPQYTFEQK
+296 NNLPHYTFNQK
-307 KALCIWIKE
+307 KVLCMWIKD

-357 IDFQHIKKVIDYKG
+357 IDFQYIKKVMEYKG

-415 LKTNKENL
+415 LKTSKENL
-423 KKNRKPNLLRRRFRL
+423 KNNRKPNLLKRRFRL

-471 KIVNHVTSSANDLNL
+471 RIVNHVTSSSNDLNL
-486 ATDTIDCLDPTE
+486 AKATIACLGSTE
-498 NTLFHSDQGILYFND
+498 NALFHSDQGVLYFSD
-513 EFQNKLKKLGYEQ
+513 LFQNKLKELGYEQ

-577 PQWTRNKMT
+577 PQWSRNKMT
-586 PVDYENYL
+586 PVDYEKYL
-594 NSMSD
+594 YSMSD
-599 GEYSEYM
+599 SEYSEYM

>member
-1 MGIFFI
+1 
-7 RCFKIN
+7 
-13 MPKHKRFTKDEIDVL
+13 MPKNNRFTKEEIDVL
-28 SKSPYVKHVKENRL
+28 SNSPYVKNIRENRL

-53 DEWIKNPSIPQIR
+53 DAWIRDSSISKIR
-66 KALELYGFD
+66 KTLELYGFD
-75 YKIIGYSVINDT
+75 YNVIGHNVIHNIDI
-87 NKNFKRNGHPTRGK
+87 NFKRNGRPSGGK
-101 NKTFGIPNSMVERYD
+101 NKTFGTPDSLPERYD
-116 DEFLIDSGIFKRFGK
+116 DEFLTGSGIFIKSRNG
-131 RIRFTSEFID
+131 IRFTSEFID
-141 KVYKEYP
+141 KVYKGYP
-148 EVSIESHLKSY
+148 EVSIESQLESY
-159 GLAPEKVGYQRIYK
+159 GLDPKKVGYHRIYN
-173 LKKFLEGEN
+173 LKERFNGKKTVKEN
-182 TQSEKIDSDI
+182 ISLNTIN
-192 VAKYIHHPYVQ
+192 KYINHPYVK
-203 RCTSKHFVLN
+203 RCTVKQFSLN
-213 NSFYNQASGF
+213 SHFYNEASRF
-223 KDLPI
+223 KDLFI
-228 DEVLSIFEINGSD
+228 DEVLGIFEINGSD

-247 NRIKHKLNNWNIAP
+247 NRIQYKLNNWNIEP

-274 RVQYNKIQALEKL
+274 RIQHNKIQALEKL
-287 SLMYFNRLR
+287 SLMHFNRLR
-296 DNLPQYTFEQK
+296 NNLPQYTFEQK
-307 KALCIWIKE
+307 KALCMWIKK

-357 IDFQHIKKVIDYKG
+357 IDFQHIKTVMDYKG
-371 FKKGSRTIYMML
+371 FKKGSRIIYMML

-423 KKNRKPNLLRRRFRL
+423 KKNRKPNLLKRRFRL

-471 KIVNHVTSSANDLNL
+471 RIVNHVTSSSNDLSL
-486 ATDTIDCLDPTE
+486 ATDTIDCLDSTE
-498 NTLFHSDQGILYFND
+498 NALFHSDQGTLYFND
-513 EFQNKLKKLGYEQ
+513 SFQNKLKELGYEQ

-551 DFSKCSTPEDV
+551 DFSKCSTPEDI
-562 KKKVDEYIYYYNYER
+562 KKKVDEYVYYYNYER

-606 EIEQEKYDKMME
+606 GIEQEKYDKMME

>member
-1 MGIFFI
+1 MYMS
-7 RCFKIN
+7 N
-13 MPKHKRFTKDEIDVL
+13 NKRFSKEEMDSL
-28 SKSPYVKHVKENRL
+28 SKSPYVKNIRENRL

-47 FRCILY
+47 FRCIVY
-53 DEWIKNPSIPQIR
+53 DRWIVNPGLSELR
-66 KALELYGFD
+66 KILESFGFSRSLLGSAFSKKMH
-75 YKIIGYSVINDT
+75 YRFIS
-87 NKNFKRNGHPTRGK
+87 NGRPSRGK
-101 NKTFGIPNSMVERYD
+101 NKIFKVNAQNIDKYD
-116 DEFLIDSGIFKRFGK
+116 DSFLINSGVFIKSGRGVQ
-131 RIRFTSEFID
+131 FTSEFID
-141 KVYKEYP
+141 QVYKEYP
-148 EVSIESHLKSY
+148 AVSIESKLESY
-159 GLAPEKVGYQRIYK
+159 GLTPEKVGYQRIYM
-173 LKKFLEGEN
+173 LKKVLEGVN
-182 TQSEKIDSDI
+182 PRDEKFDSDI
-192 VAKYIHHPYVQ
+192 INKYIHHPYVQ
-203 RCTSKHFVLN
+203 RCTSKQFYLK
-213 NSFYNQASGF
+213 SCFYNEASRF
-223 KDLPI
+223 KDLPV
-228 DEVLSIFEINGSD
+228 DEVLGIFEINGSD
-241 LPVGVR
+241 LPISVR
-247 NRIKHKLNNWNIAP
+247 NRIQNELNKWNIESLSV
-261 LDNIDAFDLDFKI
+261 LDEIDSDFKL
-274 RVQYNKIQALEKL
+274 RVQYNKMRALEKL

-296 DNLPQYTFEQK
+296 NNLPHYTFEQK
-307 KALCIWIKE
+307 KVLCKWIKE

-323 YSIQS
+323 YSVQS

-357 IDFQHIKKVIDYKG
+357 IDFQHIKTVMDYKG

-415 LKTNKENL
+415 LKTNRENL
-423 KKNRKPNLLRRRFRL
+423 KNNRKPNLLKRRFRL

-471 KIVNHVTSSANDLNL
+471 RIVNHVTSSANDLSL
-486 ATDTIDCLDPTE
+486 ATDTIACLDSTE
-498 NTLFHSDQGILYFND
+498 NTLFHSDQGILYFSD
-513 EFQNKLKKLGYEQ
+513 VFQNKLKELGYEQ

-562 KKKVDEYIYYYNYER
+562 KRIVDEYVYYYNYER
-577 PQWTRNKMT
+577 PQWSRNKMT
-586 PVDYENYL
+586 PVDYEKYL
-594 NSMSD
+594 DSMSD

>member
-1 MGIFFI
+1 
-7 RCFKIN
+7 
-13 MPKHKRFTKDEIDVL
+13 MPKNNRFTKEEIDVL
-28 SKSPYVKHVKENRL
+28 SNSPYVKNIRENRL

-53 DEWIKNPSIPQIR
+53 DAWIRDSSISKIR
-66 KALELYGFD
+66 KTLELYGFD
-75 YKIIGYSVINDT
+75 YNVIGHNVIHNIDI
-87 NKNFKRNGHPTRGK
+87 NFKRNGRPSGGK
-101 NKTFGIPNSMVERYD
+101 NKTFGTPDSLPERYD
-116 DEFLIDSGIFKRFGK
+116 DEFLTGSGIFIKSRNG
-131 RIRFTSEFID
+131 IRFTSEFID
-141 KVYKEYP
+141 KVYKGYP
-148 EVSIESHLKSY
+148 EVSIESQLESY
-159 GLAPEKVGYQRIYK
+159 GLDPKKVGYHRIYN
-173 LKKFLEGEN
+173 LKERFNGKKTVKEN
-182 TQSEKIDSDI
+182 ISLNTIN
-192 VAKYIHHPYVQ
+192 KYINHPYVK
-203 RCTSKHFVLN
+203 RCTVKQFSLN
-213 NSFYNQASGF
+213 SHFYNEASRF
-223 KDLPI
+223 KDLFI
-228 DEVLSIFEINGSD
+228 DEVLGIFEINGSD

-247 NRIKHKLNNWNIAP
+247 NRIQYKLNNWNIEP

-274 RVQYNKIQALEKL
+274 RIQHNKIQALEKL
-287 SLMYFNRLR
+287 SLMHFNRLR
-296 DNLPQYTFEQK
+296 NNLPQYTFEQK
-307 KALCIWIKE
+307 KALCMWIKK

-357 IDFQHIKKVIDYKG
+357 IDFQHIKTVMDYKG
-371 FKKGSRTIYMML
+371 FKKGSRIIYMML

-423 KKNRKPNLLRRRFRL
+423 KKNRKPNLLKRRFRL

-471 KIVNHVTSSANDLNL
+471 RIVNHVTSSLNDLSL
-486 ATDTIDCLDPTE
+486 AAATIASLDSTE
-498 NTLFHSDQGILYFND
+498 NALFHSDQGTLYFND
-513 EFQNKLKKLGYEQ
+513 SFQNKLKELGYEQ

-551 DFSKCSTPEDV
+551 DFSKCSTPEDI
-562 KKKVDEYIYYYNYER
+562 KKKVDEYVYYYNYER

-606 EIEQEKYDKMME
+606 GIEQEKYDKMME

>member
-1 MGIFFI
+1 
-7 RCFKIN
+7 
-13 MPKHKRFTKDEIDVL
+13 MPKNNRFTKEEIDVL
-28 SKSPYVKHVKENRL
+28 SNSPYVKNIRENRL

-53 DEWIKNPSIPQIR
+53 DAWIRDSSISKIR
-66 KALELYGFD
+66 KTLELYGFD
-75 YKIIGYSVINDT
+75 YNVIGHNVIHNIDI
-87 NKNFKRNGHPTRGK
+87 NFKRNGRPSGGK
-101 NKTFGIPNSMVERYD
+101 NKTFGTPDSLPERYD
-116 DEFLIDSGIFKRFGK
+116 DEFLTGSGIFIKSRNG
-131 RIRFTSEFID
+131 IRFTSEFID
-141 KVYKEYP
+141 KVYKGYP
-148 EVSIESHLKSY
+148 EVSIESQLESY
-159 GLAPEKVGYQRIYK
+159 GLDPKKVGYHRIYN
-173 LKKFLEGEN
+173 LKERFNGKKTVKEN
-182 TQSEKIDSDI
+182 ISLNTIN
-192 VAKYIHHPYVQ
+192 KYINHPYVK
-203 RCTSKHFVLN
+203 RCTVKQFSLN
-213 NSFYNQASGF
+213 SHFYNEASRF
-223 KDLPI
+223 KDLFI
-228 DEVLSIFEINGSD
+228 DEVLGIFEINGSD

-247 NRIKHKLNNWNIAP
+247 NRIQYKLNNWNIEP

-274 RVQYNKIQALEKL
+274 RIQHNKIQALEKL
-287 SLMYFNRLR
+287 SLMHFNRLR
-296 DNLPQYTFEQK
+296 NNLPQYTFEQK
-307 KALCIWIKE
+307 KALCMWIKK

-357 IDFQHIKKVIDYKG
+357 IDFQHIKTVMDYKG

-398 LMKKYGCVCTV
+398 LMKKYGYVCTV

-415 LKTNKENL
+415 LKTNRENL
-423 KKNRKPNLLRRRFRL
+423 KNNRKPNLLKRRFRL

-471 KIVNHVTSSANDLNL
+471 RIVNHVTSSANDLSL
-486 ATDTIDCLDPTE
+486 ATDTIACLDSTE
-498 NTLFHSDQGILYFND
+498 NTLFHSDQGILYFSD
-513 EFQNKLKKLGYEQ
+513 VFQNKLKELGYEQ

-562 KKKVDEYIYYYNYER
+562 KKMVDEYVYYYNYER
-577 PQWTRNKMT
+577 PQWSRNKMT
-586 PVDYENYL
+586 PVDYEKYL
-594 NSMSD
+594 DSMSD

>member
-1 MGIFFI
+1 MS
-7 RCFKIN
+7 RT
-13 MPKHKRFTKDEIDVL
+13 KRFTKDEIDVL
-28 SKSPYVKHVKENRL
+28 SKSPYVKYIRENRL
-42 TFTYE
+42 SFTYD

-53 DEWIKNPSIPQIR
+53 DEWIKYPSVAQIR
-66 KALELYGFD
+66 RVLTSYNFNCTM
-75 YKIIGYSVINDT
+75 IGCDVINRLHR
-87 NKNFKRNGHPTRGK
+87 NFKRDGRPTGGK
-101 NKTFGIPNSMVERYD
+101 NKAFGIRNSLVEKYD
-116 DEFLIDSGIFKRFGK
+116 NEFLIDSGIFIKSGRGV
-131 RIRFTSEFID
+131 RFTSEFID
-141 KVYKEYP
+141 QVYKEYP
-148 EVSIESHLKSY
+148 EVSIESKLESC
-159 GLAPEKVGYQRIYK
+159 GLDPKRVGYPRIYD
-173 LKKFLEGEN
+173 LKRLFDGKKSVKEN
-182 TQSEKIDSDI
+182 ISVNII
-192 VAKYIHHPYVQ
+192 NKYIDHPYVL
-203 RCTSKHFVLN
+203 RCTSKQFYLKFC
-213 NSFYNQASGF
+213 FYNEASRF
-223 KDLPI
+223 KELPI
-228 DEVLSIFEINGSD
+228 DEVLGMFEINGSD
-241 LPVGVR
+241 LPVGMR
-247 NRIKHKLNNWNIAP
+247 NRIQYKLNNWNVES
-261 LDNIDAFDLDFKI
+261 LSVSDEIDSDFKL
-274 RVQYNKIQALEKL
+274 RVQYNKMRALEKL

-296 DNLPQYTFEQK
+296 NNLPHYTFEQK
-307 KALCIWIKE
+307 KVLCMWIKE

-323 YSIQS
+323 YSVQS

-357 IDFQHIKKVIDYKG
+357 IDFQCIKKVMDYKG

-415 LKTNKENL
+415 LKTNRENL
-423 KKNRKPNLLRRRFRL
+423 KNNRKPNLLKRRFRL

-471 KIVNHVTSSANDLNL
+471 RIVNHVTSSYNDLSL
-486 ATDTIDCLDPTE
+486 ATDTIACLESTE
-498 NTLFHSDQGILYFND
+498 NALFHSDQGTLYFND

-562 KKKVDEYIYYYNYER
+562 KKKVDEYVYYYNYER
-577 PQWTRNKMT
+577 PQWSRNKMT
-586 PVDYENYL
+586 PVDYEKYL
-594 NSMSD
+594 DSMSD

-642 LK
+642 LR

>member
-1 MGIFFI
+1 MS
-7 RCFKIN
+7 N
-13 MPKHKRFTKDEIDVL
+13 NKRFSKEEMDSL
-28 SKSPYVKHVKENRL
+28 SKSPYVKNIRENRL

-47 FRCILY
+47 FRCIVY
-53 DEWIKNPSIPQIR
+53 DRWIVNPGLSELR
-66 KALELYGFD
+66 KILESFGFSRSLLGSAFSKKMH
-75 YKIIGYSVINDT
+75 YRFIS
-87 NKNFKRNGHPTRGK
+87 NGRPSRGK
-101 NKTFGIPNSMVERYD
+101 NKIFKVNAQNIDKYD
-116 DEFLIDSGIFKRFGK
+116 DSFLIDSGVFIKSGRGVQ
-131 RIRFTSEFID
+131 FTSEFID
-141 KVYKEYP
+141 QVYKEYP
-148 EVSIESHLKSY
+148 AVSIESKLESY
-159 GLAPEKVGYQRIYK
+159 GLTPEKVGYQRIYM
-173 LKKFLEGEN
+173 LKKVLEGVN
-182 TQSEKIDSDI
+182 PRDEKFDSDI
-192 VAKYIHHPYVQ
+192 INKYIHHPYVQ
-203 RCTSKHFVLN
+203 RCTSKQFYLK
-213 NSFYNQASGF
+213 SRFYNEAYRF
-223 KDLPI
+223 KELPV
-228 DEVLSIFEINGSD
+228 DEVLGIFEINGSD
-241 LPVGVR
+241 LPVGVC
-247 NRIKHKLNNWNIAP
+247 NRIKYKLNNWNIES
-261 LDNIDAFDLDFKI
+261 LDNIDAVDLDFKL
-274 RVQYNKIQALEKL
+274 RVQYNKMRALEKL

-296 DNLPQYTFEQK
+296 NNLPHYTFEQK
-307 KALCIWIKE
+307 KVLCTWIKE

-357 IDFQHIKKVIDYKG
+357 IDFQHIKKVMDYKG
-371 FKKGSRTIYMML
+371 FKKGSRIIYMML

-415 LKTNKENL
+415 LKTYKENL
-423 KKNRKPNLLRRRFRL
+423 KNNRKPNLLKRRFRL

-486 ATDTIDCLDPTE
+486 AKATIACLDSTE

-513 EFQNKLKKLGYEQ
+513 VFQNKLKELGYEQ

-577 PQWTRNKMT
+577 PQWSRNKMT
-586 PVDYENYL
+586 PVDYEKYL
-594 NSMSD
+594 YSMSD
-599 GEYSEYM
+599 SEYSEYM

>member
-1 MGIFFI
+1 
-7 RCFKIN
+7 

-498 NTLFHSDQGILYFND
+498 NTLFHSDQGILYFNN
-513 EFQNKLKKLGYEQ
+513 EFQNKLKELGYEQ

-586 PVDYENYL
+586 PVDYEKYL
-594 NSMSD
+594 DSMSD

-606 EIEQEKYDKMME
+606 GIEQEKYDKMME

-627 AVELGAFTQEKLELW
+627 AVELGAFPQEKLELW

>member
-1 MGIFFI
+1 
-7 RCFKIN
+7 

-586 PVDYENYL
+586 PVDYEKYL
-594 NSMSD
+594 DSMSD

-606 EIEQEKYDKMME
+606 GIEQEKYDKMME

-627 AVELGAFTQEKLELW
+627 AVELGAFPQEKLELW

>member
-1 MGIFFI
+1 M
-7 RCFKIN
+7 N
-13 MPKHKRFTKDEIDVL
+13 MSRTKRFTKDEIDVL
-28 SKSPYVKHVKENRL
+28 SKSPYVKNIRENRL
-42 TFTYE
+42 SFTYD

-53 DEWIKNPSIPQIR
+53 DEWIKYPSVAQIR
-66 KALELYGFD
+66 KALMLHNFNCTM
-75 YKIIGYSVINDT
+75 IGCDVINRLHR
-87 NKNFKRNGHPTRGK
+87 NFKRDGRPTGGK
-101 NKTFGIPNSMVERYD
+101 NKTFGIRYSLEEKYD
-116 DEFLIDSGIFKRFGK
+116 NEFLIGSGIFMKSKNG
-131 RIRFTSEFID
+131 IGFTSEFID

-148 EVSIESHLKSY
+148 KVSIESQLESY
-159 GLAPEKVGYQRIYK
+159 GLDPKRVGFQRIYN
-173 LKKFLEGEN
+173 LKKFFDGKKTVKEN
-182 TQSEKIDSDI
+182 ISLNTID
-192 VAKYIHHPYVQ
+192 KYINHPYVK

-213 NSFYNQASGF
+213 NSFYNEAFRF
-223 KDLPI
+223 KDFPI
-228 DEVLSIFEINGSD
+228 DEVLGIFEINGSD
-241 LPVGVR
+241 LPVGVC
-247 NRIKHKLNNWNIAP
+247 NRIKYKLNNWNIES
-261 LDNIDAFDLDFKI
+261 LDDI
-274 RVQYNKIQALEKL
+274 
-287 SLMYFNRLR
+287 
-296 DNLPQYTFEQK
+296 
-307 KALCIWIKE
+307 
-316 LPHDRYD
+316 
-323 YSIQS
+323 
-328 ILKKIGLSRSSYYSI
+328 
-343 LSNDN
+343 
-348 YGMKDKQDE
+348 DE
-357 IDFQHIKKVIDYKG
+357 IDFQYIKTVMDYKG

-398 LMKKYGCVCTV
+398 LMKKYGFVCTV

-423 KKNRKPNLLRRRFRL
+423 KNNRKPNLLKRRFRL

-471 KIVNHVTSSANDLNL
+471 RIVNHVTSSANDLNL
-486 ATDTIDCLDPTE
+486 ATDTIDCLNSTE
-498 NTLFHSDQGILYFND
+498 NALFHSDQGTLYFND

-562 KKKVDEYIYYYNYER
+562 KKKVDEYVYYYNYER

>member
-1 MGIFFI
+1 MNMS
-7 RCFKIN
+7 KI
-13 MPKHKRFTKDEIDVL
+13 KRYTKDEIDVL
-28 SKSPYVKHVKENRL
+28 SKSPYVKNIRENRL

-47 FRCILY
+47 FRCIVY
-53 DEWIKNPSIPQIR
+53 DRWIVNPGLSELR
-66 KALELYGFD
+66 KILESFGFSRSLLGSTFSKKMH
-75 YKIIGYSVINDT
+75 YRFIS
-87 NKNFKRNGHPTRGK
+87 NGRPSRGK
-101 NKTFGIPNSMVERYD
+101 NKIFKVNAQNIDKYD
-116 DEFLIDSGIFKRFGK
+116 DSFLIDSGVFIKSGRGVQ
-131 RIRFTSEFID
+131 FTSEFID
-141 KVYKEYP
+141 QVYKEYP
-148 EVSIESHLKSY
+148 AVSIESKLESY
-159 GLAPEKVGYQRIYK
+159 GLTPEKVGYQRIYM
-173 LKKFLEGEN
+173 LKKVLEGVN
-182 TQSEKIDSDI
+182 PRDEKFDSDI
-192 VAKYIHHPYVQ
+192 INKYIHHPYVQ
-203 RCTSKHFVLN
+203 RCTSKQFYLK
-213 NSFYNQASGF
+213 SRFYNEASRF
-223 KDLPI
+223 KELPV
-228 DEVLSIFEINGSD
+228 DEVLGIFEINGSD
-241 LPVGVR
+241 LPVGVC
-247 NRIKHKLNNWNIAP
+247 NRIKYKLNNWNIES
-261 LDNIDAFDLDFKI
+261 LDNIDAVDLNFKL
-274 RVQYNKIQALEKL
+274 RVQYNKMRALEKL

-296 DNLPQYTFEQK
+296 NNLPHYTFEQK
-307 KALCIWIKE
+307 KVLCTWIKE

-357 IDFQHIKKVIDYKG
+357 IDFQCIKKVMDYKG

-398 LMKKYGCVCTV
+398 LMKKYGCVCAV

-415 LKTNKENL
+415 LKTYKENL
-423 KKNRKPNLLRRRFRL
+423 KNNRKPNLLKRRFRL

-486 ATDTIDCLDPTE
+486 AKATIACLDSTE

-513 EFQNKLKKLGYEQ
+513 VFQNKLKELGYEQ

-577 PQWTRNKMT
+577 PQWSRNKMT
-586 PVDYENYL
+586 PVDYEKYL
-594 NSMSD
+594 YSMSD
-599 GEYSEYM
+599 SEYSEYM

>member
-1 MGIFFI
+1 MNMS
-7 RCFKIN
+7 KI
-13 MPKHKRFTKDEIDVL
+13 KRYTKDEIDVL
-28 SKSPYVKHVKENRL
+28 SKSPYVKNIRENRL

-47 FRCILY
+47 FRCIVY
-53 DEWIKNPSIPQIR
+53 DRWIVNPGLSELR
-66 KALELYGFD
+66 KILESFGFSRSLLGSTFSKKMH
-75 YKIIGYSVINDT
+75 YRFIS
-87 NKNFKRNGHPTRGK
+87 NGRPSRGK
-101 NKTFGIPNSMVERYD
+101 NKIFKVNAQNIDKYD
-116 DEFLIDSGIFKRFGK
+116 DSFLIDSGVFIKSGRGVQ
-131 RIRFTSEFID
+131 FTSEFID
-141 KVYKEYP
+141 QVYKEYP
-148 EVSIESHLKSY
+148 AVSIESKLESY
-159 GLAPEKVGYQRIYK
+159 GLTPEKVGYQRIYM
-173 LKKFLEGEN
+173 LKKVLEGVN
-182 TQSEKIDSDI
+182 PRDEKFDSDI
-192 VAKYIHHPYVQ
+192 INKYIHHPYVQ
-203 RCTSKHFVLN
+203 RCTSKQFYLK
-213 NSFYNQASGF
+213 SRFYNEASRF
-223 KDLPI
+223 KELPV
-228 DEVLSIFEINGSD
+228 DEVLGIFEINGSD
-241 LPVGVR
+241 LPVGVC
-247 NRIKHKLNNWNIAP
+247 NRIKYKLNNWNIESM
-261 LDNIDAFDLDFKI
+261 DNIDAGDLNFKL
-274 RVQYNKIQALEKL
+274 RVQYNKMRALEKL

-296 DNLPQYTFEQK
+296 NNLPHYTFEQK
-307 KALCIWIKE
+307 KVLCTWIKE

-357 IDFQHIKKVIDYKG
+357 IDFQCIKKVMDYKG

-398 LMKKYGCVCTV
+398 LMKKYGCVCAV

-415 LKTNKENL
+415 LKTYKENL
-423 KKNRKPNLLRRRFRL
+423 KNNRKPNLLKRRFRL

-486 ATDTIDCLDPTE
+486 AKATIACLDSTE

-513 EFQNKLKKLGYEQ
+513 VFQNKLKELGYEQ

-577 PQWTRNKMT
+577 PQWSRNKMT
-586 PVDYENYL
+586 PVDYEKYL
-594 NSMSD
+594 YSMSD
-599 GEYSEYM
+599 SEYSEYM

>member
-1 MGIFFI
+1 MNMS
-7 RCFKIN
+7 KI
-13 MPKHKRFTKDEIDVL
+13 KRYTKDEIDVL
-28 SKSPYVKHVKENRL
+28 SKSPYVKNIRENRL

-47 FRCILY
+47 FRCIVY
-53 DEWIKNPSIPQIR
+53 DRWIVNPGLSELR
-66 KALELYGFD
+66 KILESFGFSRSLLGSTFSKKMH
-75 YKIIGYSVINDT
+75 YRFIS
-87 NKNFKRNGHPTRGK
+87 NGRPSRGK
-101 NKTFGIPNSMVERYD
+101 NKIFKVNAQNIDKYD
-116 DEFLIDSGIFKRFGK
+116 DSFLIDSGVFIKSGRGVQ
-131 RIRFTSEFID
+131 FTSEFID
-141 KVYKEYP
+141 QVYKEYP
-148 EVSIESHLKSY
+148 AVSIESKLESY
-159 GLAPEKVGYQRIYK
+159 GLTPEKVGYQRIYM
-173 LKKFLEGEN
+173 LKKVLEGVN
-182 TQSEKIDSDI
+182 PRDEKFDSDI
-192 VAKYIHHPYVQ
+192 INKYIHHPYVQ
-203 RCTSKHFVLN
+203 RCTSKQFYLK
-213 NSFYNQASGF
+213 SRFYNEAYRF
-223 KDLPI
+223 KELPV
-228 DEVLSIFEINGSD
+228 DEVLGIFEINGSD
-241 LPVGVR
+241 LPVGVC
-247 NRIKHKLNNWNIAP
+247 NRIKYKLNNWNIES
-261 LDNIDAFDLDFKI
+261 LDNIDAVDLNFKL
-274 RVQYNKIQALEKL
+274 RVQYNKMRALEKL

-296 DNLPQYTFEQK
+296 NNLPHYTFEQK
-307 KALCIWIKE
+307 KVLCMWIKE

-357 IDFQHIKKVIDYKG
+357 IDFQCIKKVMDYKG

-398 LMKKYGCVCTV
+398 LMKKYGCVCAV

-415 LKTNKENL
+415 LKTYKENL
-423 KKNRKPNLLRRRFRL
+423 KNNRKPNLLKRRFRL

-486 ATDTIDCLDPTE
+486 AKATIACLDSTE

-513 EFQNKLKKLGYEQ
+513 VFQNKLKELGYEQ

-586 PVDYENYL
+586 PVDYEKYL
-594 NSMSD
+594 YSMSD
-599 GEYSEYM
+599 GEYSKYM

>member
-1 MGIFFI
+1 
-7 RCFKIN
+7 
-13 MPKHKRFTKDEIDVL
+13 MPKNNRFTKEEIDVL
-28 SKSPYVKHVKENRL
+28 SNSPYVKNIRENRL

-53 DEWIKNPSIPQIR
+53 DAWIRDSSISKIR
-66 KALELYGFD
+66 KTLELYGFD
-75 YKIIGYSVINDT
+75 YNVIGHNVIHNIDI
-87 NKNFKRNGHPTRGK
+87 NFKRNGRPSGGK
-101 NKTFGIPNSMVERYD
+101 NKTFGTPDSLPERYD
-116 DEFLIDSGIFKRFGK
+116 DEFLTGSGIFIKSRNG
-131 RIRFTSEFID
+131 IRFTSEFID
-141 KVYKEYP
+141 KVYKGYP
-148 EVSIESHLKSY
+148 EVSIESQLESY
-159 GLAPEKVGYQRIYK
+159 GLDPKKVGYHRIYN
-173 LKKFLEGEN
+173 LKERFNGKKTVKEN
-182 TQSEKIDSDI
+182 ISLNTIN
-192 VAKYIHHPYVQ
+192 KYINHPYVQ
-203 RCTSKHFVLN
+203 RCTSKQFVLN
-213 NSFYNQASGF
+213 NNFYNEASRF
-223 KDLPI
+223 KELPI
-228 DEVLSIFEINGSD
+228 DEVLGIFEINGSD

-247 NRIKHKLNNWNIAP
+247 NRIKHKLNNWNIEYLSV
-261 LDNIDAFDLDFKI
+261 LDEIDSDFKL
-274 RVQYNKIQALEKL
+274 RVQYNKIRALEKL
-287 SLMYFNRLR
+287 SLMHFNRLR
-296 DNLPQYTFEQK
+296 NNLPHYTFEQK
-307 KALCIWIKE
+307 KVLCMWIKE

-357 IDFQHIKKVIDYKG
+357 IDFQYIKKVIDYKG

-423 KKNRKPNLLRRRFRL
+423 KNNRKPNLLKRRFRL

-471 KIVNHVTSSANDLNL
+471 RIVNHVTSSSNDLSL
-486 ATDTIDCLDPTE
+486 AAATIASLDSTE
-498 NTLFHSDQGILYFND
+498 NALFHSDQGTLYFND
-513 EFQNKLKKLGYEQ
+513 SFQNKLKELGYEQ

-586 PVDYENYL
+586 PVDYEKYL
-594 NSMSD
+594 DSMSD